1 MKLDKDHEEFI
12 ELCKKP
18 WDRLNSLYYII
29 SKRGNRLLFRCNW
42 AQKELYDNLWYCN
55 IVLKARQL
63 GISTFICMLFLDR
76 CLFNDNVAAGIIC
89 HTREDAELMFKRV
102 KYAYDN
108 LPKFITCSIT
118 ATIDSAR
125 ELVFNNGSSIRVGT
139 SMRGSTLQYLH
150 ISEFGKICAKYPEKA
165 TEIITGS
172 LNTLAAGQY
181 CFIESTAEGREGYF
195 YEMCKKAQDDL
206 KAEKDLSPL
215 DFKFHFYPWWR
226 EPSYRIGSPI
236 VLSQESLEYF
246 SSLED
251 RGITLTAEQKYW
263 YAAKYNTQSDEMLRE
278 FPSTPQEAFEVA
290 NEGLYYGRLISLARL
305 EKRIGFV
312 PYDRDLPVYTA
323 WDLGYNDSTAIV
335 FFQVLNKEIRI
346 IDYLEGSG
354 ESLSYW
360 LGLVK
365 SKPYVY
371 DKHLAPHDIMNHE
384 YSTGMTR
391 QAFGRKM
398 GINLIPVPKT
408 GVIEGIDMVRNIL
421 HRCWFDE
428 KKAAGVI
435 VALDNYKKEWDD
447 KHGCW
452 RSSPL
457 HNQYSHG
464 ADAFRY
470 LVCGLS
476 YITRND
482 KIDGST
488 IGGGSITAN
497 LRQSVFG

>member
-1 MKLDKDHEEFI
+1 MLQKNDYEEFL
-12 ELCKKP
+12 ELANKP

-29 SKRGNRLLFRCNW
+29 SKRGNKIQFRCNW

-76 CLFNDNVAAGIIC
+76 CLWNDNVAAGIIC

-108 LPKFITCSIT
+108 LPDFIRSNIT

-172 LNTLAAGQY
+172 LNTIASGQY
-181 CFIESTAEGREGYF
+181 CFIESTAEGRSGYF
-195 YEMCKKAQDDL
+195 YDMCKRAQDL
-206 KAEKDLSPL
+206 QKQQSDLSTL
-215 DFKFHFYPWWR
+215 DFKFHFYPWHK

-236 VLSQESLEYF
+236 ILQKESLEYF
-246 SSLED
+246 ESLES
-251 RGITLTAEQKYW
+251 RGIKLHPEQKYW
-263 YAAKYNTQSDEMLRE
+263 YAAKYNSQGDEMLRE
-278 FPSTPQEAFEVA
+278 YPSTPDEAFEQA
-290 NEGLYYGRLISLARL
+290 NEGLYYGRLIGLCRL

-312 PYDRDLPVYTA
+312 PYDRDLPVHTS
-323 WDLGYNDSTAIV
+323 WDLGYNDSTAIWFV
-335 FFQVLNKEIRI
+335 QVLNKEIRL

-354 ESLSYW
+354 ESLSHW

-365 SKPYVY
+365 SKGYVY

-408 GVIEGIDMVRNIL
+408 GVIEGIDLVRNML

-428 KKAAGVI
+428 KKCQQGI

-457 HNQYSHG
+457 HNSASHA

-470 LVCGLS
+470 LACGLS
-476 YITRND
+476 FLTRDD
-482 KIDGST
+482 KMDGRT
-488 IGGGSITAN
+488 IGGGSVTNN

>member
-1 MKLDKDHEEFI
+1 MTLDPDHQEF
-12 ELCKKP
+12 LQLGLDSYK
-18 WDRLNSLYYII
+18 RLNSLYYII
-29 SKRGNRLLFRCNW
+29 NKRGVKLRFECNW
-42 AQKELYDNLWYCN
+42 AQKELYHNMWYCN

-108 LPKFITCSIT
+108 LPPFITNSIT

-172 LNTLAAGQY
+172 LNTIASGQY

-195 YEMCKKAQDDL
+195 YDLCKQAQNL
-206 KAEKDLSPL
+206 QKLETELSPL
-215 DFKFHFYPWWR
+215 DFKFHFFPWHK
-226 EPSYRIGSPI
+226 EPTYRIGNQI
-236 VLSQESLEYF
+236 VLQQESLDYF
-246 SSLED
+246 ASLSD
-251 RGITLTAEQKYW
+251 RGVDLDPEQKFW
-263 YAAKYNTQSDEMLRE
+263 YAARYATQGDEMLRE
-278 FPSTPQEAFEVA
+278 YPSTPDEAFEQA
-290 NEGLYYGRLISLARL
+290 NEGLYYGRLIGLTRL

-312 PYDRDLPVYTA
+312 PYDRELPVHTA
-323 WDLGYNDSTAIV
+323 WDLGFNDSTAIW
-335 FFQVLNKEIRI
+335 FFQVLNKEIRM

-354 ESLSYW
+354 ESLSHW

-365 SKPYVY
+365 SKGYVY
-371 DKHLAPHDIMNHE
+371 EKHLAPHDIMNHE

-408 GVIEGIDMVRNIL
+408 GVIEGIDLVRGIL
-421 HRCWFDE
+421 PRCWFDE
-428 KKAAGVI
+428 RKCSQGI
-435 VALDNYKKEWDD
+435 IALDNYKKEWDD

-452 RSSPL
+452 RSQPL

-470 LVCGLS
+470 LACGLGFV
-476 YITRND
+476 TRLGD
-482 KIDGST
+482 TDGRS
-488 IGGGSITAN
+488 IGGRSVTSH
-497 LRQSVFG
+497 LQQSAFR